1 MGLSE
6 YGGTGLLFIAHKVGF
21 ECLSLSEVS
30 LCPRITMTAS
40 PLQWC
45 CCGGSK
51 FTRVTT
57 DAIGIVYSCL
67 VSNVTYI
74 SIGLVLSCTLFLID
88 TFISKVLVL
97 SCTVYLINTVSYLS
111 LVLSCTVSYLSLV
124 LSCTLYLGTVKT
136 LCCFL
141 LPSTSYA
148 CHTLSAVT
156 SVGSAQACLS

>member
-1 MGLSE
+1 M
-6 YGGTGLLFIAHKVGF
+6 FIEHVAI
-21 ECLSLSEVS
+21 
-30 LCPRITMTAS
+30 ITNLKSVVIILMTAS
-40 PLQWC
+40 PFHWC

-124 LSCTLYLGTVKT
+124 LSCTLYLVCTLKT
-136 LCCFL
+136 AITNKH
-141 LPSTSYA
+141 SIVIQSNSIRY
-148 CHTLSAVT
+148 
-156 SVGSAQACLS
+156 QQNK

>member
-1 MGLSE
+1 MKKIF
-6 YGGTGLLFIAHKVGF
+6 LL
-21 ECLSLSEVS
+21 
-30 LCPRITMTAS
+30 ITIIIVTAS

-57 DAIGIVYSCL
+57 DAIGIVYFSCSIQCHI
-67 VSNVTYI
+67 VM
-74 SIGLVLSCTLFLID
+74 SIGIVLSCTLYLID
-88 TFISKVLVL
+88 TFISMVLVL
-97 SCTVYLINTVSYLS
+97 SCTVYLINTV
-111 LVLSCTVSYLSLV
+111 
-124 LSCTLYLGTVKT
+124 KT
-136 LCCFL
+136 AITNKHFIVIGSNSIRYQENKVNSIISALKIILDNIPLCCFL

>member
-1 MGLSE
+1 
-6 YGGTGLLFIAHKVGF
+6 
-21 ECLSLSEVS
+21 
-30 LCPRITMTAS
+30 MTAS

-97 SCTVYLINTVSYLS
+97 SCTVYLINTV
-111 LVLSCTVSYLSLV
+111 
-124 LSCTLYLGTVKT
+124 KT
-136 LCCFL
+136 AITNKH
-141 LPSTSYA
+141 SIVIQSNSIRY
-148 CHTLSAVT
+148 
-156 SVGSAQACLS
+156 QQNK

>member
-1 MGLSE
+1 MWREAQDLVCLKAGLTSSVVVLDLSIF
-6 YGGTGLLFIAHKVGF
+6 YIWHRSRCSWTLLHCILWSSNH
-21 ECLSLSEVS
+21 L
-30 LCPRITMTAS
+30 ITMTAS
-40 PLQWC
+40 PLHWC

-111 LVLSCTVSYLSLV
+111 LVLSCT
-124 LSCTLYLGTVKT
+124 LYLVCTVKT
-136 LCCFL
+136 AITNKH
-141 LPSTSYA
+141 SIVIQSNSIRY
-148 CHTLSAVT
+148 
-156 SVGSAQACLS
+156 QQNK

>member
-1 MGLSE
+1 
-6 YGGTGLLFIAHKVGF
+6 
-21 ECLSLSEVS
+21 
-30 LCPRITMTAS
+30 MTAS

-45 CCGGSK
+45 CCEGSK

-111 LVLSCTVSYLSLV
+111 GAVMHVIPSMHRENCNNKQTFYSY
-124 LSCTLYLGTVKT
+124 
-136 LCCFL
+136 
-141 LPSTSYA
+141 
-148 CHTLSAVT
+148 
-156 SVGSAQACLS
+156 

>member
-1 MGLSE
+1 
-6 YGGTGLLFIAHKVGF
+6 
-21 ECLSLSEVS
+21 
-30 LCPRITMTAS
+30 MTAS

-111 LVLSCTVSYLSLV
+111 LVLSCTVSYLSGAV
-124 LSCTLYLGTVKT
+124 MHVIPSMHRFISKSGAVMHRFISVW
-136 LCCFL
+136 CCHARY
-141 LPSTSYA
+141 T
-148 CHTLSAVT
+148 
-156 SVGSAQACLS
+156 